1 MKARTK
7 PSICCFRKQWKRGD
21 WMLVL
26 TRKTGEVIQ
35 IGDDIEI
42 YVVSVKGDQ
51 VKLGINAPRDVEIF
65 RKEVYLEI
73 QKENEM
79 ASKGISD
86 LLAILPKD
94 DK

>member
-1 MKARTK
+1 
-7 PSICCFRKQWKRGD
+7 
-21 WMLVL
+21 MLVL

-35 IGDDIEI
+35 IGDNIEI

-79 ASKGISD
+79 ASKGITD

>member
-1 MKARTK
+1 
-7 PSICCFRKQWKRGD
+7 
-21 WMLVL
+21 MLVL

-35 IGDDIEI
+35 IGDNIEI